1 MFLLR
6 NYADTHHHESRRVK
20 GIACDE
26 RGSRVDAAM
35 ETRSGGPRSPLR
47 VMMILEVL
55 AEHRTGITLTT
66 LSQVIG
72 LPKTSLLSLLRVMES
87 SGYVAVKDL
96 RYYLGPFGYR
106 LGALIS
112 STFEAVNVFQSTLR
126 DLSGK
131 TQETVMLGFLDRY
144 SKMCS
149 YLEIVQ
155 PDVPVR
161 YVPSIG
167 ARRPLYCTAAGRAF
181 LFFSGDRYLDDY
193 LATVTLTRHSPNTVT
208 SKSELRALAKAALKV
223 GYAVNMGETNT
234 TTGAVSAPIYDK
246 AMTIEYC
253 VIVAGPLDRI
263 HQRLKHIANA
273 TLAAGRD
280 MSGKLGYS
288 GAYPVPG

>member
-1 MFLLR
+1 MGTGTAR
-6 NYADTHHHESRRVK
+6 QGD
-20 GIACDE
+20 
-26 RGSRVDAAM
+26 
-35 ETRSGGPRSPLR
+35 GPRSPLR

-72 LPKTSLLSLLRVMES
+72 LPKTSLLTLLRVLES
-87 SGYVAVKDL
+87 SGYVLVKDL

-112 STFEAVNVFQSTLR
+112 STFDAVNVFQPTLR
-126 DLSGK
+126 DLSKK

-181 LFFSGDRYLDDY
+181 LFFLGEQYLEDY
-193 LATVTLTRHSPNTVT
+193 LATTALTRHSPNTVT
-208 SKSELRALAKAALKV
+208 SKSELRALAKTAQKA

-234 TTGAVSAPIYDK
+234 TTGAISAPIYDK
-246 AMTIEYC
+246 TLAIEYC

-263 HQRLKHIANA
+263 RQRQKQIAA
-273 TLAAGRD
+273 STLVAGRD
-280 MSGKLGYS
+280 MSGKLGYRD
-288 GAYPVPG
+288 AYPLPRPRDR

>member
-1 MFLLR
+1 
-6 NYADTHHHESRRVK
+6 V
-20 GIACDE
+20 G
-26 RGSRVDAAM
+26 
-35 ETRSGGPRSPLR
+35 RSTEQTTEGPRAPLR

-66 LSQVIG
+66 LSQAVG
-72 LPKTSLLSLLRVMES
+72 LPKTSALSLLKTLEG
-87 SGYVAVKDL
+87 SGYVVAKDL

-112 STFEAVNVFQSTLR
+112 STFEAVNVFQSALR
-126 DLSGK
+126 ALTAK

-149 YLEIVQ
+149 YLEVVQ

-181 LFFSGDRYLDDY
+181 LFFQGDQFLDDY
-193 LATVTLTRHSPNTVT
+193 LETAELVKHSPRTVTKKT
-208 SKSELRALAKAALKV
+208 ELRSLAHKAREL
-223 GYAVNMGETNT
+223 GYAANMGETNT
-234 TTGAVSAPIYDK
+234 TTGAISAPIYGETARID
-246 AMTIEYC
+246 YC
-253 VIVAGPLDRI
+253 VIVAGPLERM
-263 HQRLKHIANA
+263 QRRFKQIAGA

-280 MSGKLGYS
+280 MSSKLGHRGS
-288 GAYPVPG
+288 YPAL

>member
-1 MFLLR
+1 
-6 NYADTHHHESRRVK
+6 
-20 GIACDE
+20 
-26 RGSRVDAAM
+26 
-35 ETRSGGPRSPLR
+35 
-47 VMMILEVL
+47 MILEVL

-72 LPKTSLLSLLRVMES
+72 LPKTSLLTLLRVLES

-112 STFEAVNVFQSTLR
+112 STFDAVNVFQPTLR
-126 DLSGK
+126 DLSAK

-181 LFFSGDRYLDDY
+181 LFSGRSVLDDY
-193 LATVTLTRHSPNTVT
+193 LATATLTRHSPNTVT
-208 SKSELRALAKAALKV
+208 SKSDLRALAKTAQKV
-223 GYAVNMGETNT
+223 GYATNMGETNT

-263 HQRLKHIANA
+263 RQRLKHIANA
-273 TLAAGRD
+273 TLTAGRD

-288 GAYPVPG
+288 GAYPPPKSEGH

>member
-1 MFLLR
+1 MQ
-6 NYADTHHHESRRVK
+6 
-20 GIACDE
+20 
-26 RGSRVDAAM
+26 
-35 ETRSGGPRSPLR
+35 TRSDGPRSPLR

-72 LPKTSLLSLLRVMES
+72 LPKTSLLSLLRVMEG
-87 SGYVAVKDL
+87 SGAGAVKDL
-96 RYYLGPFGYR
+96 PYYLGPFGYR
-106 LGALIS
+106 LGALTS

-181 LFFSGDRYLDDY
+181 LFFLGDQY
-193 LATVTLTRHSPNTVT
+193 LA
-208 SKSELRALAKAALKV
+208 A
-223 GYAVNMGETNT
+223 
-234 TTGAVSAPIYDK
+234 
-246 AMTIEYC
+246 
-253 VIVAGPLDRI
+253 
-263 HQRLKHIANA
+263 
-273 TLAAGRD
+273 
-280 MSGKLGYS
+280 
-288 GAYPVPG
+288 

>member
-1 MFLLR
+1 VNAVKEMR
-6 NYADTHHHESRRVK
+6 ND
-20 GIACDE
+20 
-26 RGSRVDAAM
+26 
-35 ETRSGGPRSPLR
+35 GPRSPLR
-47 VMMILEVL
+47 VMLILEVL

-66 LSQVIG
+66 LSEAIG
-72 LPKTSLLSLLRVMES
+72 LPKTSLLSLLRVLES

-149 YLEIVQ
+149 YLEVVQ

-181 LFFSGDRYLDDY
+181 LFFLGDQYLDDY
-193 LATVTLTRHSPNTVT
+193 LATATLTRHSPNTVT
-208 SKSELRALAKAALKV
+208 SKSELRSLAKLAQKV

-246 AMTIEYC
+246 SMTIEYC

-263 HQRLKHIANA
+263 RQRLKHIANA

-288 GAYPVPG
+288 GVYPVTR

>member
-1 MFLLR
+1 
-6 NYADTHHHESRRVK
+6 
-20 GIACDE
+20 
-26 RGSRVDAAM
+26 
-35 ETRSGGPRSPLR
+35 
-47 VMMILEVL
+47 MMILEVL

-66 LSQVIG
+66 LSQVVG
-72 LPKTSLLSLLRVMES
+72 MPKTSLLSLLRVLEA
-87 SGYVAVKDL
+87 SGYVVAKDL

-112 STFEAVNVFQSTLR
+112 STFEAVNVFQSALR
-126 DLSGK
+126 DLSSK

-181 LFFSGDRYLDDY
+181 LFFQGDQFLEDYLDT
-193 LATVTLTRHSPNTVT
+193 ATLTKHSPQTVT
-208 SKSELRALAKAALKV
+208 SKSELRGLAKTARKA

-263 HQRLKHIANA
+263 RPRLKQVANA

-280 MSGKLGYS
+280 MSSKLGYS
-288 GAYPVPG
+288 GAYPAPAEAGRSAPR